1 MVEELNLKCP
11 IYRKTS
17 NFGFIGKNDPNFTWE
32 KPKLKLIGI
41 PESIKKELIKHKREV
56 KQDV

>member
-17 NFGFIGKNDPNFTWE
+17 NFGFIGKDDPNFTWE
-32 KPKLKLIGI
+32 KPKLRLIGI
-41 PESIKKELIKHKREV
+41 PEQI
-56 KQDV
+56 